1 MGAKDY
7 IAVASNEDFAG
18 RVIVLAFKVAMAV
31 IAESAAIPNH
41 AERVSYV
48 KRVARG
54 DDRPKLMA
62 VHVIMAS
69 AVIRTAIDAA
79 PEQLGAN
86 VLDSDIESTLTAIWT
101 ARSLA
106 FV

>member
-1 MGAKDY
+1 MGAKNY
-7 IAVASNEDFAG
+7 IATAANEDFAG
-18 RVIVLAFKVAMAV
+18 RVIVLAFKVAMVV
-31 IAESAAIPNH
+31 IAEGTAVPNH
-41 AERVSYV
+41 AERVAYV

-69 AVIRTAIDAA
+69 ASICAAIDAF